1 GHADG
6 DRKTETD
13 EHAGGNARDRRQAPQ
28 MIEQQRRI
36 GADAEEHAVADRYL
50 AGIAADDVPGR
61 RRDRREQKCNP
72 DVPIERAGEDERI
85 EQQQSRECGEAPS
98 HNAIL
103 LTPSPSIPAAATTT
117 AQRTAPRRRCPAK
130 PPLPNRTTIPGS
142 SRRRSRHTL
151 GLAGDRSGRA

>member
-1 GHADG
+1 
-6 DRKTETD
+6 
-13 EHAGGNARDRRQAPQ
+13 
-28 MIEQQRRI
+28 MIEQHRSI
-36 GADAEEHAVADRYL
+36 AGNAEELAVAERYL
-50 AGIAADDVPGR
+50 VSIAAVDVPGR

-117 AQRTAPRRRCPAK
+117 AQRTAHRRRCPCRSDRTSK
-130 PPLPNRTTIPGS
+130 PTMPGS
-142 SRRRSRHTL
+142 IR
-151 GLAGDRSGRA
+151 